1 MNMSGT
7 SVITKMHFVFGLVMF
22 LFIAMMVIEDDMAR
36 RAMLLLP
43 IIIFD
48 IITKMLYSMDQIDRM
63 DDILEKY
70 KGGEITFDSTKSEY
84 YENLVRRL
92 DERSSPAVVP
102 AGA

>member
-1 MNMSGT
+1 MANT

-63 DDILEKY
+63 DDLVEKY
-70 KGGEITFDSTKSEY
+70 KGGEITFDSTKSDY
-84 YENLVRRL
+84 YENLFERL
-92 DERSSPAVVP
+92 EKRTSRAVVP